1 MKKTIKIANTQAF
14 WGDRGEASAEL
25 LEKQPDL
32 DYLTLDYLSEVSLS
46 IMAVQREKDP
56 QAGYAKDFIEVIKSL
71 TPFLK
76 AGSKVKVVTNAG
88 GLNPRNCAAACIAVL
103 KQSGLHTLKI
113 AIVYGDDV
121 VETIKRDTSD
131 PSFQNLETAQ
141 PISTVLEQLTTAN
154 AYLGAKPIV
163 EALKQGADIVITGR
177 IADPSMAVAPCVA
190 HFGWSWTDYD
200 KIAQA
205 TISGH
210 LIECG
215 TQVTGGIFTDWLDL
229 ADNGAIGFPIV
240 EIDEKADI
248 IVTKPGNTGGAV
260 TVDIV
265 KEQLLYEIGDPDAYL
280 SPDATVSLLSL
291 HLEQVGKDRV
301 RVTGAKGKSPP
312 PTYKVSATY
321 RDGYRAEG
329 MLAVFGRNCEEKA
342 MRSGE
347 IILSRM
353 QNKGF
358 VPQKY
363 RVECLGCGDVVPG
376 IRPFGDSL
384 QQKTTSLECVLR
396 ICVADPRMETLEYFS
411 KQIAPL
417 VTCGAPGTTAYTSGR
432 PHIRPVFGYW
442 PCLIET
448 SRVVPKVELF
458 EVGK

>member
-71 TPFLK
+71 IPFWK
-76 AGSKVKVVTNAG
+76 DGSKVKVITNAG
-88 GLNPRNCAAACIAVL
+88 GLNPQNCAAACIAAL
-103 KQSGLHTLKI
+103 KQSGLHSLKV
-113 AIVYGDDV
+113 AIVYGDDI
-121 VETIKRDTSD
+121 VETIKSD
-131 PSFQNLETAQ
+131 ASNQSFQNMETAQ
-141 PISTVLEQLTTAN
+141 PISTVLERLTTAN
-154 AYLGAKPIV
+154 AYIGARSIV
-163 EALKQGADIVITGR
+163 EALKQDADIIITGR
-177 IADPSMAVAPCVA
+177 IADPSMTVAPCVA

-205 TISGH
+205 TVAGH

-215 TQVTGGIFTDWLDL
+215 TQVTGGIFTDWLKL
-229 ADNGAIGFPIV
+229 ADNEAIGFPVV
-240 EIDEKADI
+240 EVNDKADV
-248 IVTKPGNTGGAV
+248 IVTKPEDTGGAV
-260 TVDIV
+260 TVEIV

-280 SPDATVSLLSL
+280 SPDATVSLLAL
-291 HLEQVGKDRV
+291 RLEQIGKDRV
-301 RVTGAKGKSPP
+301 QVTGAKGKAPP

-329 MLAVFGRNCEEKA
+329 MLAIFGRDCEAKA
-342 MRSGE
+342 RRSGE

-353 QNKGF
+353 QNKGLS
-358 VPQKY
+358 PQKY

-376 IRPFGDSL
+376 IRPFGDIL
-384 QQKTTSLECVLR
+384 QQTTSLECMLR
-396 ICVADPRMETLEYFS
+396 ICVADPRMEVLEYFS
-411 KQIAPL
+411 KQMAPL
-417 VTCGAPGTTAYTSGR
+417 VTCGAPGTTGYTSGR

-448 SRVVPKVELF
+448 SRVAPKVELF